1 SRRRKF
7 VSKPIE
13 LQELADSHEP
23 PVGVAAIEDALQLLQ
38 KLDPPGVGA
47 RSLQECLL
55 LQLTHDMPHYELVRT
70 LVQNHLEDI
79 EHNRMPVIQRK
90 TGCDLELIHEATEV
104 IRRLNPRPG
113 AQFTPSIT
121 NYVTADIVVE
131 KDQAGAYTV
140 RLLDDWV
147 PNICISPRYIQM
159 YRDRGSDPKAREY
172 L

>member
-1 SRRRKF
+1 EQATFIDCSPEQLELLRYLITFVDDRGYIAKLEEEQTNEEPGRERSRRRKF

-79 EHNRMPVIQRK
+79 EHNRMPVI
-90 TGCDLELIHEATEV
+90 
-104 IRRLNPRPG
+104 
-113 AQFTPSIT
+113 
-121 NYVTADIVVE
+121 
-131 KDQAGAYTV
+131 
-140 RLLDDWV
+140 
-147 PNICISPRYIQM
+147 
-159 YRDRGSDPKAREY
+159 
-172 L
+172 